1 MGHGPWSMLH
11 AHAHGPWSMVHAH
24 AHGPWSMVHAMH
36 HVLHVHAPWS
46 MVPCS
51 MVPCSM
57 PWSTAQ
63 CAMLDGPVL
72 HAPYSVLRIVS
83 GFCVLQISG
92 ARAATHARWY
102 RLSVAF
108 LGFELARGRPPPF
121 GAPVAPGPRLTGG
134 RNPLRVLP
142 RRRSNTQLFSYFSWC
157 VFLRVFPRGVLLLG
171 VVASGGPRG
180 VSGRARA
187 PAPPASPPPPG
198 GQPAGRLIARPAPPA
213 ASPGRGRASGAP
225 CSLGLSGARLGRR
238 GGRVGAGCACSREGG
253 EKGRTRSGRRLKS
266 SGRAWGPADV
276 FMFLFFLRIFPVISR
291 FPIPCPGLLQGVGAR
306 LGRRARERQ
315 GRERPRSSGT
325 SRKHSPPPS
334 LPPHSP
340 LHAAEQGRASPL
352 SWEFWAGSAHWG
364 LKVFISFS

>member
-1 MGHGPWSMLH
+1 MPRPLARGEGRAPPHAPCSTLPSCSMLHAPRSMVHAPWAMVHGPWSM
-11 AHAHGPWSMVHAH
+11 PMPMV
-24 AHGPWSMVHAMH
+24 HGPWSMVHAMH

-187 PAPPASPPPPG
+187 PAPPASPPHLEDSR
-198 GQPAGRLIARPAPPA
+198 PAGSSPAPPHPRPPRGGAEPRARPAPWGCQVLA
-213 ASPGRGRASGAP
+213 WGGEADGWGRGA
-225 CSLGLSGARLGRR
+225 
-238 GGRVGAGCACSREGG
+238 
-253 EKGRTRSGRRLKS
+253 
-266 SGRAWGPADV
+266 
-276 FMFLFFLRIFPVISR
+276 
-291 FPIPCPGLLQGVGAR
+291 
-306 LGRRARERQ
+306 RARGKGER
-315 GRERPRSSGT
+315 RVA
-325 SRKHSPPPS
+325 
-334 LPPHSP
+334 L
-340 LHAAEQGRASPL
+340 AAVGD
-352 SWEFWAGSAHWG
+352 
-364 LKVFISFS
+364 